1 MQLELAELYSAR
13 TGESPFV
20 RGGEPSGHKR

>member
-13 TGESPFV
+13 AGESPFV
-20 RGGEPSGHKR
+20 LGGDPSGRAR